1 MTVSE
6 IAIAAVAALVVMMA
20 ALVMILSISDRE
32 GRLPPE
38 PRHARRPA
46 DPPELAGP
54 ATGQVPRPR
63 AEHPGPFGQNN
74 EGYAGPAGY
83 GRQPGYGPPPLWGD
97 ARDSH

>member
-38 PRHARRPA
+38 PRHARYPA
-46 DPPELAGP
+46 APP
-54 ATGQVPRPR
+54 TGQVPRPR
-63 AEHPGPFGQNN
+63 AEHPGPFGENN
-74 EGYAGPAGY
+74 ERYAGPAGY

-97 ARDSH
+97 DPH

>member
-38 PRHARRPA
+38 PRHARPPA
-46 DPPELAGP
+46 APPP
-54 ATGQVPRPR
+54 STGQVPRPR

-74 EGYAGPAGY
+74 ERYAGPPGY
-83 GRQPGYGPPPLWGD
+83 GRQPGYGPPPLWGE
-97 ARDSH
+97 ARREPR

>member
-6 IAIAAVAALVVMMA
+6 IAIAAVAALVVLMA
-20 ALVMILSISDRE
+20 AVVMILSVSDRE

-38 PRHARRPA
+38 RRHARRPA
-46 DPPELAGP
+46 AHPP

-63 AEHPGPFGQNN
+63 AEHPGSFGQNQ
-74 EGYAGPAGY
+74 GYAGPTGY

-97 ARDSH
+97 AGRDAH